1 MRMSSAYLMSRPPRS
16 LPPSG
21 CRGLTLL
28 VGLLTTVTGFAQ
40 ETGLAQMDI
49 MEEVVTTGTR
59 AKARVVADAPA
70 PIDVITGDDF
80 VNQGDSDLGNLLRNV
95 VPSLNINTQ
104 PISDAGTIVRPPNLR
119 GLAPDHTLVL
129 VNGKRRHRASII
141 TWIGNGIANGA
152 QGPDLA
158 SIPAIAL
165 KRVEVLRDGAAA
177 QYGSDAIAGVL
188 NFILK
193 DHNDG
198 STFEARYGQT
208 TENDG
213 DMFRIAGNVGL
224 PFTASG
230 FANLSFEYG
239 ETDPTVRSIQRNDA
253 QALIDESN
261 DLTTGMSALDGY
273 LGERGA
279 AVPVPA
285 MIWGSPI
292 INEDLKLWGNMGVEI
307 NSYNSFYA
315 HANYLSKE
323 VDGGFYYRHPNT
335 RGGVFGTGGGT
346 QLLIGDLTP
355 DRSANCPAVGV
366 GDDGLVLAEDRAAW
380 NAVLEN
386 DNCFTMQKMLPGGF
400 TPRFG
405 GNLTDVSL
413 VAGVEGEADSKIGTF
428 NWDFSASY
436 GENEVDFFIY
446 NTVNASLGPDTPLSF
461 DPGAYIQTEVNF
473 NVDLGYEPTDYISIA
488 IGYEWREEEFEIR
501 IGEQASWEDGPLA
514 DQGFTP
520 ASNGF
525 SGFGPRTAGVFS
537 RYNHAFYFDAE
548 WELTDAILVTGAV
561 RHEEFEDF
569 GGTTNWKVGGNWR
582 VFEQLGF
589 RATAS
594 TGFKAPTPGQSNAFN
609 ISTVF
614 NQSLGDLV
622 NEGVIPSTHPLAEE
636 YGGQAL
642 DPEESLNLTF
652 GTFFNVGE
660 LDVTVDYYNIKVEDR
675 LNLSTQRKVCAGQRP
690 AVVDPSCTAYFS
702 DLEGDLLAE
711 ARTLQ
716 SFKFFINDFD
726 TRTQGVDIVA
736 TYPLYWDSGNTD
748 ISLAFNHT
756 ETKVIKRNP
765 ETVGDGRVK
774 EIEEGVPQTRWNL
787 AANHNMDAWRFLGR
801 VSFYDGWY
809 DSEDGNSYDGEFVF
823 DLEAAY
829 SVNDRATLTAG
840 VQNVFD
846 NQGNK
851 NPKARDQTGNLYSQ
865 WAPFGF
871 DGTFYYFRASYAFDY

>member
-1 MRMSSAYLMSRPPRS
+1 MKNRKAYRW
-16 LPPSG
+16 
-21 CRGLTLL
+21 LTLL
-28 VGLLTTVTGFAQ
+28 VGVLTTVNGVAQ
-40 ETGLAQMDI
+40 EDVL
-49 MEEVVTTGTR
+49 EEVVTTGTR
-59 AKARVVADAPA
+59 SKARVVQDAPA
-70 PIDVITGDDF
+70 PIDVIFGDDF
-80 VNQGDSDLGNLLRNV
+80 VNQGDSDLGNLLRNI

-141 TWIGNGIANGA
+141 TWIGNGIANGS

-165 KRVEVLRDGAAA
+165 KRVEVLRDGASA

-193 DHNDG
+193 DYDEG
-198 STFEARYGQT
+198 ATFEARYGQT

-213 DMFRIAGNVGL
+213 DMFRVSGNIGL

-261 DLTTGMSALDGY
+261 TLTTGMGALDSY

-279 AVPVPA
+279 AVPAPA
-285 MIWGSPI
+285 MIWGSPVI
-292 INEDLKLWGNMGVEI
+292 DEDLKLWGNLGVELGGH
-307 NSYNSFYA
+307 NNFYT

-355 DRSANCPAVGV
+355 DGSAGCPAVGV
-366 GDDGLVLAEDRAAW
+366 ADDGTVLADDRDAW
-380 NAVLEN
+380 NQVLEN
-386 DNCFTMQKMLPGGF
+386 DNCFTLQKLLPGGF

-405 GNLTDVSL
+405 GKLTDVSL
-413 VAGVEGEADSKIGTF
+413 VSGVEGEADSKLGAF

-436 GENEVDFFIY
+436 GQNEVDFFIY

-473 NVDLGYEPTDYISIA
+473 NVDLGYAPTDAISIA

-501 IGEQASWEDGPLA
+501 IGEQASWEDGALA

-537 RYNHAFYFDAE
+537 RYNHAFYFDTE
-548 WELTDAILVTGAV
+548 WELTDNALLTGAV

-569 GGTTNWKVGGNWR
+569 GGTTNWKVGGNLR
-582 VFEQLGF
+582 LFKQLGF

-622 NEGVIPSTHPLAEE
+622 NEGTIPSTHPLAVA
-636 YGGQAL
+636 YGGQEL
-642 DPEESLNLTF
+642 RPEESLNLTA
-652 GTFFNVGE
+652 GTFFNIFD

-675 LNLSTQRKVCAGQRP
+675 LNLSTERNVCPGDRP
-690 AVVDPSCTAYFS
+690 AVPDPSCTAYFS
-702 DLEGDLLAE
+702 DLQGDLLAE
-711 ARTLQ
+711 AKTLQ
-716 SFKFFINDFD
+716 SFKFFINDFN

-736 TYPLYWDSGNTD
+736 TYPIAWASGKTD
-748 ISLAFNHT
+748 LNFAFNHT

-765 ETVGDGRVK
+765 ETVGEGRVK
-774 EIEEGVPQTRWNL
+774 QIEEGIPETRWNL
-787 AANHNMDAWRFLGR
+787 SANHGMDEWRFLGR
-801 VSFYDGWY
+801 VSYYGGWY
-809 DSEDGNSYDGEFVF
+809 DSEDGNTYDGEYLF

-829 SVNDRATLTAG
+829 TLDGRMTFTAG
-840 VQNVFD
+840 VQNVFNEKGD
-846 NQGNK
+846 K
-851 NPKARDQTGNLYSQ
+851 NPKARDQTGNIYSQ
-865 WAPFGF
+865 YSPFGF
-871 DGTFYYFRASYAFDY
+871 DGTFYYFRVSYQLDY